1 MQTRVEFLNSKICV
15 PYQQALEV
23 MQNRVKGIIEG
34 TAEQALWFLEHSE
47 LYTAGTGANDNDL
60 LQPDKFPVHKT
71 GRGGKYTYHG
81 PGQRVAYIML
91 DLKRIHDGAPDLK
104 KFVRQIENW
113 VIESLAEFDIK
124 GETHADRVG
133 IWVTNSDGQEEKI
146 AAIGIRMQKW
156 VSYHGVAININTNL
170 DDYAGIVPCGLSEH
184 GVTSLHKLGKLI
196 RMEAFDKVI
205 TEKFTQVFNVELVG

>member
-91 DLKRIHDGAPDLK
+91 DLKRIHDGAPDIK

-196 RMEAFDKVI
+196 RMEEFDKVI

>member
-1 MQTRVEFLNSKICV
+1 MQSRVEFLNSKICV

-34 TAEQALWFLEHSE
+34 TAEQALWFLEHPQ

-91 DLKRIHDGAPDLK
+91 DLKKIHDGAPDIK

-113 VIESLAEFDIK
+113 VIESLAEFGIK
-124 GETHADRVG
+124 GETHPGRVG

-156 VSYHGVAININTNL
+156 VSYHGIAININTNL
-170 DDYAGIVPCGLSEH
+170 DDYDGIVPCGISEH

-196 RMEAFDKVI
+196 SMEEFDKVI
-205 TEKFTQVFNVELVG
+205 AAKFAQVFNVELVG